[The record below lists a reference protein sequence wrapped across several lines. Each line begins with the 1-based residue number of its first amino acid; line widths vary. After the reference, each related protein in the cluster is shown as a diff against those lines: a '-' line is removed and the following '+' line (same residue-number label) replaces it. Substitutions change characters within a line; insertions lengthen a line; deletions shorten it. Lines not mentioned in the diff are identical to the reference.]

1 MVARPGLGAL
11 RVATFAAASA
21 AMWALLAAV
30 AIAQARGEGRRCV
43 IPGSS
48 PFRLPALVFA
58 GFLVVQAASAAA
70 LFALKLGGGAAG
82 VRAFYLGDAAR
93 FAPPKSLAG
102 LLEVAVPHL
111 AAIPLVLF
119 AVVHVVAFAR
129 ALPTRAARALTAVA
143 FGAALAG
150 VASSFGVRYLGPAFA
165 PVKVAAFAL
174 LEVTLLSWAALLAAV
189 FLPTPADA
197 PAREE
202 IRARVDAAA
211 RAAEEIAK

>member
-1 MVARPGLGAL
+1 VRDPRL
-11 RVATFAAASA
+11 T
-21 AMWALLAAV
+21 
-30 AIAQARGEGRRCV
+30 
-43 IPGSS
+43 

-58 GFLVVQAASAAA
+58 GFLVVQASSAAA

-82 VRAFYLGDAAR
+82 IRAFYLGDAAR

-129 ALPTRAARALTAVA
+129 TLPTRAARALTALA
-143 FGAALAG
+143 FGAALAD
-150 VASSFGVRYLGPAFA
+150 VAASFGVRYLGPAFA

-174 LEVTLLSWAALLAAV
+174 LEVTLLAWAALLATI
-189 FLPTPADA
+189 FLPTHADA

-202 IRARVDAAA
+202 VRGGRRRA